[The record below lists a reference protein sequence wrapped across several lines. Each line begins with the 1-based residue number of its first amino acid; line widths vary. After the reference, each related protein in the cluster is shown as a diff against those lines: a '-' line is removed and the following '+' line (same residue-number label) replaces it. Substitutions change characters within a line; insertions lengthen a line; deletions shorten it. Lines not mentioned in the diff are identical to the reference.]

1 MKFSKFF
8 LSIIAFS
15 AVCTSSYAK
24 NSKCIVI
31 YESQTGFTAKY
42 AQWIAQ
48 ELGCECKYRKDIASD
63 ELKNYETVIYG
74 GWIRA
79 NKIVSLSKTQK
90 KIKPSVIFAVGST
103 PAYEE
108 VIEEIKKSNKIYSSQ
123 QQGPKICTPFFY
135 FEGGFDF
142 EKLSSFQK
150 KILLVMKKQVAKK
163 ENKTRQEIF
172 MVENLGT
179 SFDHSSKDQIIPL
192 VDFVRATK

>member
-79 NKIVSLSKTQK
+79 NKIVSLAKAQK

-108 VIEEIKKSNKIYSSQ
+108 VIEEIKKSNKIS
-123 QQGPKICTPFFY
+123 TPFFY

-150 KILLVMKKQVAKK
+150 KILLIMKKQVAKK
-163 ENKTRQEIF
+163 ENKTRKEIF
-172 MVENLGT
+172 MAENLGT